1 MPEYQNES
9 KIEMLWDKFWL
20 DKNGDYVI
28 WQWPNAWLIGWAL
41 ATVVSLMTKAKVSD
55 VFSLIGTASLIV
67 WSGLEIISGVN
78 YFRRALGLVVM
89 VFSVMMVIKVL

>member
-1 MPEYQNES
+1 
-9 KIEMLWDKFWL
+9 
-20 DKNGDYVI
+20 
-28 WQWPNAWLIGWAL
+28 
-41 ATVVSLMTKAKVSD
+41 MTKAKVSD

-89 VFSVMMVIKVL
+89 IFSVMMVIKVL